1 MWRTKSIFLICIIL
15 YSFTAFSQNNQVNDR
30 AEDEKQGLHADGGSW
45 DFFTS
50 KSKGDSIF
58 ILLIGDS
65 ILKGY
70 HQDVI
75 DKLDSVATIDYWV
88 TGMHLNSPTLLDEL
102 TEKVSYKAY
111 DVVHF
116 NIGLHGWQEGRIP
129 TGQYVPLL
137 EKYLQTIRVHAPQ
150 ASIIWASTT
159 PVTEL
164 DNAILNEEI
173 NPIIVKRNQL
183 AQQVMQEN
191 EIPVNDLYN
200 LMVDKL
206 ELARLDRFHWNQKGY
221 QLMSDQ
227 IATSVLEALTK

>member
-1 MWRTKSIFLICIIL
+1 MW
-15 YSFTAFSQNNQVNDR
+15 
-30 AEDEKQGLHADGGSW
+30 
-45 DFFTS
+45 FTS
-50 KSKGDSIF
+50 
-58 ILLIGDS
+58 IL
-65 ILKGY
+65 GY
-70 HQDVI
+70 MDGRKEEFQQD
-75 DKLDSVATIDYWV
+75 
-88 TGMHLNSPTLLDEL
+88 N
-102 TEKVSYKAY
+102 
-111 DVVHF
+111 
-116 NIGLHGWQEGRIP
+116 
-129 TGQYVPLL
+129 VPLL